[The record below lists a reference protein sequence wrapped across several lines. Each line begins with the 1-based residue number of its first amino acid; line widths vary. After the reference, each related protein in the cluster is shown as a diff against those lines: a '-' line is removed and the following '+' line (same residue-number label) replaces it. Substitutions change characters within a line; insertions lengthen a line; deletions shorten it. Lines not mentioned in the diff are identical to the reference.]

1 MTDVPLDKE
10 AIGAASHMENMI
22 HVDLEP
28 VDLFKSESRTEKFVR
43 KIKASW
49 ARRKND
55 IIEFKQL
62 SR

>member
-1 MTDVPLDKE
+1 MTDVPLDKVS
-10 AIGAASHMENMI
+10 IGAASHTENTN

-28 VDLFKSESRTEKFVR
+28 VDLFEGESRTEKIIR
-43 KIKASW
+43 KFKASW